1 MKIKNIN
8 PKQIRTNDFI
18 VLHANNKLFSHMKKG
33 DKFDE
38 PNIFG
43 IRHFGDPLGK
53 VHSFFNKSRCIESD
67 NPKTKQWFKIMF
79 MKRAWYQ
86 VREKKKGNGSPTIT
100 FANIHSGFLIWKAK
114 NGIE

>member
-8 PKQIRTNDFI
+8 PKQIRISEFI
-18 VLHANNKLFSHMKKG
+18 VLQAGNKLFSHMKKG
-33 DKFDE
+33 EHFDE

-53 VHSFFNKSRCIESD
+53 VFGFFNKSYCIESD

>member
-8 PKQIRTNDFI
+8 PKQIRISEFI
-18 VLHANNKLFSHMKKG
+18 VLQANNKLFAYMKKG
-33 DKFDE
+33 EKFDE
-38 PNIFG
+38 PNIFS

-53 VHSFFNKSRCIESD
+53 VHSFFNKSYCIESD

-79 MKRAWYQ
+79 MKRAWCQ
-86 VREKKKGNGSPTIT
+86 VRGKKKGNGSPTIT
-100 FANIHSGFLIWKAK
+100 NSSINSGFLIWKAK